1 MIDLCYELM
10 KQYIYNATEEE
21 LKEHYNW
28 YKVKEGDREDL
39 LNIMFESYANSYDN
53 EELLIRCKDLI
64 EEV

>member
-10 KQYIYNATEEE
+10 KQYIYNASEEE

>member
-10 KQYIYNATEEE
+10 KQYIYNASEEE

-28 YKVKEGDREDL
+28 YKVKEGDKEDL